1 MSTTQVFCKTDMWQ
15 PEPQR
20 NLVQSIPVEEG
31 RKLLI
36 NNETRNLIQN
46 YTWEE
51 LRGLSLGF
59 EEDWF

>member
-31 RKLLI
+31 RKLCK
-36 NNETRNLIQN
+36 NQM
-46 YTWEE
+46 TWED
-51 LRGLSLGF
+51 LQGIF
-59 EEDWF
+59 